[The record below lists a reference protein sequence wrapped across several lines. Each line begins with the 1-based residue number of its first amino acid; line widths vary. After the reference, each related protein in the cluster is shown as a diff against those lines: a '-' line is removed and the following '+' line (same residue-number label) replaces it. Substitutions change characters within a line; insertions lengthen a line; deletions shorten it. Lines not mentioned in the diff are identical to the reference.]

1 MTEDHLPCGHEPD
14 SSFESQYKRVFEAAR
29 CATRAQLADVLDVRL
44 SSLSD
49 AQRRGMVP
57 PQWLV
62 TLLEKKRINPE
73 WIRTGTGAKYLRAAD
88 NGHCMP
94 HEHCMPHVVR
104 LVEIRPPSECSAQD
118 LINELVR
125 RAMKSVDAKAKQPEA
140 AHKEAAA
147 PCTPAK
153 KKRRGP

>member
-14 SSFESQYKRVFEAAR
+14 TSFESQYKRVFEAAQ
-29 CATRAQLADVLDVRL
+29 CATRVQLADVLDVRL

-88 NGHCMP
+88 GQD
-94 HEHCMPHVVR
+94 CMPHVVR

-125 RAMKSVDAKAKQPEA
+125 RAMKSVDVKAWQPEA

-153 KKRRGP
+153 KKRGRP